1 MVSRVCHAL
10 QILSNLTTAAY
21 IPLFLTKA
29 RIPVSPAHLASAAAA
44 ATHVVSGSGP
54 HRQPRRATKIMPPN
68 CRLIHPIHSQ
78 AQELLGI
85 VAPVFLSVPLCAAK
99 RSEAHLTGRGAEF
112 KRDLLPV

>member
-1 MVSRVCHAL
+1 
-10 QILSNLTTAAY
+10 
-21 IPLFLTKA
+21 
-29 RIPVSPAHLASAAAA
+29 
-44 ATHVVSGSGP
+44 
-54 HRQPRRATKIMPPN
+54 MPPN